1 MKTELELSAAA
12 GDPGFPRRVAGSLE
26 LRHPLCFVLDPLGRL
41 TWASSELSALAAD
54 SSHGESA
61 EPGLCAALATARARM
76 KANGGLLRSQLE
88 FSAPDGSP
96 RRFELSLF
104 AVAQAAGDASFS
116 VGILRREGEAA
127 PPPPSAIAESAPQ
140 ALLAVDGRGF
150 LSWANPAAGELLGL
164 APAALEGCA
173 LAALAID
180 AEGLEALLRVASAP
194 PRALSLTLRRG
205 RGGAVAALLQA
216 APLHPGSRRE
226 GAVVSLHEAAGGSTS
241 DLARRNEELE
251 HCINALAHDLRS
263 PLVALLGFSR
273 LLRQDYG
280 DRLDETAAHFLD
292 RIEQAGRTMEGLIH
306 DLLELSRIGK
316 PVERP
321 RLVDPRAVLL
331 QLAAELKPRLDANGL
346 RLVLPESPPLV
357 LCDRTRLY
365 QVFSNLIGNAIDH
378 LGECE
383 DRRIVVEIAEEPACH
398 RITVRDFGRGV
409 APEHQQRIF
418 EVFQTLGSRR
428 DGRRGT
434 GMGLAIVR
442 RIAESHGGRAWVES
456 RPGQGAA
463 FRVTFPRG

>member
-1 MKTELELSAAA
+1 
-12 GDPGFPRRVAGSLE
+12 
-26 LRHPLCFVLDPLGRL
+26 
-41 TWASSELSALAAD
+41 
-54 SSHGESA
+54 
-61 EPGLCAALATARARM
+61 
-76 KANGGLLRSQLE
+76 
-88 FSAPDGSP
+88 
-96 RRFELSLF
+96 
-104 AVAQAAGDASFS
+104 
-116 VGILRREGEAA
+116 
-127 PPPPSAIAESAPQ
+127 
-140 ALLAVDGRGF
+140 
-150 LSWANPAAGELLGL
+150 
-164 APAALEGCA
+164 
-173 LAALAID
+173 
-180 AEGLEALLRVASAP
+180 
-194 PRALSLTLRRG
+194 
-205 RGGAVAALLQA
+205 
-216 APLHPGSRRE
+216 
-226 GAVVSLHEAAGGSTS
+226 
-241 DLARRNEELE
+241 
-251 HCINALAHDLRS
+251 
-263 PLVALLGFSR
+263 
-273 LLRQDYG
+273 
-280 DRLDETAAHFLD
+280 
-292 RIEQAGRTMEGLIH
+292 MEGLIH

-331 QLAAELKPRLDANGL
+331 QLAAELKPRLDASGL

-409 APEHQQRIF
+409 ASEHQQRIF